1 MDNKEIYKKIEK
13 LLYENGII
21 ANAEDM
27 GETIEM
33 DSIMFVSLIVSIE
46 ETFDITVPVEM
57 LLYEKWK
64 SINLITENIENLV
77 GKFGVM

>member
-33 DSIMFVSLIVSIE
+33 DSIMFVSLIVSIQSNVI
-46 ETFDITVPVEM
+46 DKNYMTVH
-57 LLYEKWK
+57 
-64 SINLITENIENLV
+64 I
-77 GKFGVM
+77 

>member
-33 DSIMFVSLIVSIE
+33 DSINVCFTYCI
-46 ETFDITVPVEM
+46 
-57 LLYEKWK
+57 YRR
-64 SINLITENIENLV
+64 NL
-77 GKFGVM
+77 

>member
-64 SINLITENIENLV
+64 SINLITENIVNLV
-77 GKFGVM
+77 GKFRVM

>member
-46 ETFDITVPVEM
+46 EVFFGGKISKEKTVPF
-57 LLYEKWK
+57 
-64 SINLITENIENLV
+64 SNIC
-77 GKFGVM
+77 FIFII